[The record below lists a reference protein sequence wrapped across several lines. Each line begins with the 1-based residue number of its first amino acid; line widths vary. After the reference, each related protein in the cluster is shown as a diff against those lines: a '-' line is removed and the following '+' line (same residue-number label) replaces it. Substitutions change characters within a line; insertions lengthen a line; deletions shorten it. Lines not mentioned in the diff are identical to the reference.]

1 MKYRFMKENRKIYPM
16 WLMCKIF
23 EVSRSGY
30 YHWSKRKTAC
40 RYLEDGRLLEIIKR
54 HYNRSRG
61 TYGLP
66 RIYASIRKEGL
77 KVNKKKIARLMRVN
91 KIRAKTKRKFKVT
104 TVQNTKARA
113 SENML
118 KGKFESKKQN
128 RVWTSDITYLW
139 TQEGWLYLAVIMDIY
154 SRKIVGWSFS
164 SSLSA
169 ELVLNALIMAIVQ
182 RNPSEGIIFHSDRG
196 SQYTSS
202 SVRELLKSYKITQSM
217 SSTGN
222 CYDNAITE
230 SFFHSLKTELIYWN
244 SYQTREEAKRSI
256 FDYIEIFYNRQR
268 LHSALNY
275 LSPVEFELKK
285 RKDLIEKVA

>member
-16 WLMCKIF
+16 WLMCKVF

-30 YHWSKRKTAC
+30 YHWSKRKTAG
-40 RYLEDGRLLEIIKR
+40 RYLEDGRILEIIKH

-66 RIYASIRKEGL
+66 RIYAAIRKEGL
-77 KVNKKKIARLMRVN
+77 KVNKKKIARLMRAN

-104 TVQNTKARA
+104 TIQNTKAQA

-118 KGKFESKKQN
+118 KGSFESKKEN
-128 RVWTSDITYLW
+128 RIWTSDITYLW
-139 TQEGWLYLAVIMDIY
+139 TKEGWLYLAVIMDIY

-169 ELVLNALIMAIVQ
+169 ELVFNALIMAIVQ

-222 CYDNAITE
+222 C
-230 SFFHSLKTELIYWN
+230 
-244 SYQTREEAKRSI
+244 
-256 FDYIEIFYNRQR
+256 
-268 LHSALNY
+268 
-275 LSPVEFELKK
+275 
-285 RKDLIEKVA
+285 

>member
-16 WLMCKIF
+16 WLMCKVF

-30 YHWSKRKTAC
+30 YHWSKRKTAG
-40 RYLEDGRLLEIIKR
+40 RYLEDGRILEIIKH

-66 RIYASIRKEGL
+66 RIYAAIRKEGL
-77 KVNKKKIARLMRVN
+77 KVNKKKIARLMRAN

-104 TVQNTKARA
+104 TIQNTKAQA

-118 KGKFESKKQN
+118 KGSFESKKEN
-128 RVWTSDITYLW
+128 RIWTSDITYLW
-139 TQEGWLYLAVIMDIY
+139 TKEGWLYLAVIMDIY

-169 ELVLNALIMAIVQ
+169 ELVFNALIMAIVQ

-230 SFFHSLKTELIYWN
+230 SFFHSLKTELTYWN
-244 SYQTREEAKRSI
+244 CYQTRQEARRSI
-256 FDYIEIFYNRQR
+256 FEYIEIFYNRQR

-275 LSPVEFELKK
+275 LSPVEFELKTGK
-285 RKDLIEKVA
+285 N